1 MANEH
6 RFRAK
11 VLHLQQKHNNMGNDF
26 ETLWHEQKKEILMA
40 NEEYRRILDS
50 YKMNSGADWLLFAF
64 PIVVA
69 IVILEWSPTGRELV
83 NWLIAAVAAIIT
95 FALCV
100 WVKTLITGNRS
111 LDEVE
116 KEVKEQCRIRFE
128 KTGKLID

>member
-1 MANEH
+1 ME
-6 RFRAK
+6 K
-11 VLHLQQKHNNMGNDF
+11 DF
-26 ETLWHEQKKEILMA
+26 ETLWHEQKKEILTS
-40 NEEYRRILDS
+40 NEEYRHIMES

-69 IVILEWSPTGRELV
+69 IAILEWMPTGRELL

-100 WVKTLITGNRS
+100 WIKTLITGNRS

-116 KEVKEQCRIRFE
+116 KEVKEQCRKHYE
-128 KTGKLID
+128 ETGRLV

>member
-1 MANEH
+1 
-6 RFRAK
+6 
-11 VLHLQQKHNNMGNDF
+11 MGNDF